1 MKALAATCL
10 VLAACGITDFDVDQP
25 IQEQMVTGSPIPG
38 PLQVLFPIPLSLD
51 ISAAIKAKDTGPIDS
66 VTLKSLTLSI
76 TTTDEP
82 SGDTDD
88 WSFLTSVDVYVSS
101 TKSGSTL
108 PKVKIASASMPG
120 AVQDV
125 KFMVEGGVNLKPY
138 IDEGSMVEGQ
148 CSGNAPSDDVSYDGS
163 ASFTVH
169 PL

>member
-1 MKALAATCL
+1 MRALIYCL
-10 VLAACGITDFDVDQP
+10 ALGACGITDFDVDQP
-25 IQEQMVTGSPIPG
+25 IQEQMVAGSPIPG
-38 PLQVLFPIPLSLD
+38 PLQILFPIPLNLD

-66 VTLKSLTLSI
+66 VTLRSLTLSI

-82 SGDTDD
+82 SGDSDD

-120 AVQDV
+120 AVRDV

-138 IDEGSMVEGQ
+138 IDEGSTVEGQ
-148 CSGNAPSDDVSYDGS
+148 CSGNAPSDDVSYAGS

>member
-1 MKALAATCL
+1 MKLAVLLCL
-10 VLAACGITDFDVDQP
+10 GACGVTDFDVDQP
-25 IQEQMVTGSPIPG
+25 VQEQMVTGSPIPG
-38 PLQVLFPIPLSLD
+38 PLQLLFPIPLNLD
-51 ISAAIKAKDTGPIDS
+51 ISAQIKAKDTGPIDS

-76 TTTDEP
+76 TATDEP
-82 SGDTDD
+82 TGDSDD

-101 TKSGSTL
+101 TKSGTSL
-108 PKVKIASASMPG
+108 PKVKIASASSPG

-125 KFMVEGGVNLKPY
+125 KFVVEPGVNLKPY

-148 CSGNAPSDDVSYDGS
+148 CSGNAPPDDVSYDGT

>member
-1 MKALAATCL
+1 MRFFAIVVVFTGGCS
-10 VLAACGITDFDVDQP
+10 ITDFDVDQP
-25 IQEQMVTGSPIPG
+25 IQEQQVMGSPIPG
-38 PLQVLFPIPLSLD
+38 PLQVLFPIPLNLD
-51 ISAAIKAKDTGPIDS
+51 ISAAIKARDTGPIDS
-66 VTLKSLTLSI
+66 VTLESLKLSI
-76 TTTDEP
+76 TKTDEP
-82 SGDTDD
+82 SGDSDD

-108 PKVKIASASMPG
+108 PKVKIATASMPG

-138 IDEGSMVEGQ
+138 IDEGSTVEGQ
-148 CSGNAPSDDVSYDGS
+148 CSGNAPPDDVSYDGS